1 MTLFMAEQVSAL
13 AIVLPTIFLR
23 MGAASLFSSISRPF
37 QRRCLS
43 LIPKRRRGEVNNPES
58 LLSLEVGQ

>member
-13 AIVLPTIFLR
+13 AIVLPAIFLR

-37 QRRCLS
+37 QRRCFS
-43 LIPKRRRGEVNNPES
+43 LIPEE
-58 LLSLEVGQ
+58 